1 MSRGLGSLQREIL
14 AALDKAHEADFC
26 SSDYRTVY
34 DLLAVKETLAARGQG
49 RLCQLWVPEIP
60 EFLVWR
66 SGAFEASF
74 SRAIR
79 TLVKRGVLRR
89 EWKRNNRGWI
99 DTYHTA
105 YVSRQPISVKS
116 ECALDGD
123 LSGAISV
130 K

>member
-14 AALDKAHEADFC
+14 ATLDQEHQADFC
-26 SSDYRTVY
+26 SFDYRTVY

-49 RLCQLWVPEIP
+49 RLCRMYVPELS
-60 EFLVWR
+60 ESYVWR

-89 EWKRNNRGWI
+89 EWKRNNRGEV
-99 DTYHTA
+99 DLYHTA
-105 YVSRQPISVKS
+105 YVSRQTISVKS
-116 ECALDGD
+116 EGTT
-123 LSGAISV
+123 V
-130 K
+130 FVNVPR